1 MKRISLILVVLL
13 TLTLALTGC
22 GGSAKST
29 ADAMSAPA
37 ASSAPSYDY
46 APEAS
51 APAEKEMPQSSA
63 TSDVNSSLYND
74 PDNKVIRTARMTI
87 QTTEF
92 DQAVAALAQLTE
104 KLGGYYETAQ
114 VDGGGYYN
122 QYANRSAYYVVRIP
136 KENFTAFRNGTGG
149 IGYVYSSSEDAQNV
163 GEEYYDTEAR
173 LETLTTKRDRLLAL
187 LEKAEIMEDII
198 SLEDALAD
206 VQYEIDMHTST
217 LRKYDSLIDFS
228 TFTIYLEEVTKI
240 VEEPK
245 AEDSFGVKLM
255 ANLRDGLERFGE
267 GLQDFALWAARNLIG
282 IIIFAAIVAVVLVV
296 VHKKVHQRRR
306 ADEPKSE

>member
-1 MKRISLILVVLL
+1 MKRISLTLALL
-13 TLTLALTGC
+13 LTLALVLTGC
-22 GGSAKST
+22 GSGNASYDMEMSVPAESA
-29 ADAMSAPA
+29 
-37 ASSAPSYDY
+37 APSM
-46 APEAS
+46 EAQ
-51 APAEKEMPQSSA
+51 KEMPSSSA
-63 TSDVNSSLYND
+63 TGDVNSSLYDD

-92 DQAVAALAQLTE
+92 DQAVAELNQLTE
-104 KLGGYYETAQ
+104 SLGGYYETAR

-122 QYANRSAYYVVRIP
+122 QNANRTAYYVVRIP
-136 KENFTAFRNGTGG
+136 KENFSQFRDGTGG

-187 LEKAEIMEDII
+187 LEEAEIMEDII
-198 SLEDALAD
+198 SLENALAD

-228 TFTIYLEEVTKI
+228 TFTISLEEVHKI

-245 AEDSFGVKLM
+245 VEDSFGTKLM
-255 ANLRDGLERFGE
+255 TNLKRGLENFWDGV
-267 GLQDFALWAARNLIG
+267 QDFALWGARNLVG
-282 IIIFAAIVAVVLVV
+282 IIVFAAIVVVAVLMVR
-296 VHKKVHQRRR
+296 KKMLKRRQV
-306 ADEPKSE
+306 DES